1 MQVVIS
7 YHVFVTVTKTTEE
20 AGTALP
26 NVVDQGHA
34 EPIAREQATP
44 LIRTFP
50 TASYSDV
57 DREKVGEKV
66 VSSDE

>member
-1 MQVVIS
+1 MQIVIS

-44 LIRTFP
+44 LGRSQQLAIWLAILTWIG
-50 TASYSDV
+50 
-57 DREKVGEKV
+57 KK
-66 VSSDE
+66 